1 MGWLKFIQNKYFV
14 VSVTNVYRLSRENV
28 LREIPNFTNNNVIIL
43 NYNDRQDGFIYIICH
58 ILKVEL

>member
-1 MGWLKFIQNKYFV
+1 MV
-14 VSVTNVYRLSRENV
+14 CVTNVYRLSRENV